1 MNGRGLPRRATLAG
15 GAALLVVLA
24 LGLWWWRRG
33 TAGGGGNGAAPQG
46 APVERVVPAGTRIR
60 VEVLNTTTTR
70 GAARRVSLYLRD
82 AGFDVVRF
90 AGEGP
95 ARDST
100 LILDRSGHPEWAQ
113 LVSKALGGA
122 AVEARPDSSRY
133 VDVTVLVGRV
143 VRTPPQAFYP

>member
-1 MNGRGLPRRATLAG
+1 MTRRALGGGVLAL
-15 GAALLVVLA
+15 AAVAA
-24 LGLWWWRRG
+24 LGLWWWRSRDAG
-33 TAGGGGNGAAPQG
+33 AGGGGDAPQG
-46 APVERVVPAGTRIR
+46 APVARVVPEGTRIR

-82 AGFDVVRF
+82 AGFDVVRY

-100 LILDRSGHPEWAQ
+100 IILDRSGHPEWAR
-113 LVSKALGGA
+113 LVSQALGGA
-122 AVEARPDSSRY
+122 PVEVRPDSSRY
-133 VDVTVLVGRV
+133 VDVTVLIGRV

>member
-1 MNGRGLPRRATLAG
+1 MTPRRMVAG
-15 GAALLVVLA
+15 GVAVAVLLAA
-24 LGLWWWRRG
+24 GLWWWRTRAPLG
-33 TAGGGGNGAAPQG
+33 GAGPTPQG
-46 APVERVVPAGTRIR
+46 APVERVVPDGTRIR

-82 AGFDVVRF
+82 AGFDVVRY

-100 LILDRSGHPEWAQ
+100 LILDRSGHPEWAA

-122 AVEARPDSSRY
+122 AVEARPDTSRY
-133 VDVTVLVGRV
+133 VDITVLIGRV